1 MFFKI
6 YQNYLIKLFL
16 KSVLTVS
23 FVFLTL
29 SFFLNIL
36 AEIKFFQ
43 NYDVSIFFT
52 IFLTLLNI
60 PSIAFELFPFIFL
73 ISTQLFFM
81 KLHDNEELIILK
93 NYGLS
98 NIKII
103 KLLLFT
109 SLACGIFI
117 ITVFYNFSSELKHS
131 YLSFKNNY
139 TEDNKYLAVVN
150 ENGLWIRDEI
160 DDKINIIN
168 AESLKENIL
177 NKVIISQFTKEYEF
191 IKTINSKEVNIKNF
205 KWILKNNLIFEENK
219 LPIKKEKIFFYTSFD
234 NNKIRSFFSNLT
246 SQNILELIKTEK
258 DYKLLGYSTIEINL
272 FIQKLI
278 SLPIYLT
285 IMVVLGSILMLNT
298 KHNQSKILNIIIG
311 IISSVSIYYLNYFI
325 NLMGET
331 ERIPFMI
338 SIWTPF
344 LLLSIICLIG
354 LIRVNEK

>member
-98 NIKII
+98 NIKIV

-160 DDKINIIN
+160 GDKINIIN

-311 IISSVSIYYLNYFI
+311 IISSVSVYYLNYFI

>member
-6 YQNYLIKLFL
+6 YQYYLIKLFL
-16 KSVLTVS
+16 KNILTVS

-36 AEIKFFQ
+36 GEIKFFQ
-43 NYDVSIFFT
+43 NYDISIMFT

-81 KLHDNEELIILK
+81 NLYDSGELIVLK

-98 NIKII
+98 NLKII
-103 KLLLFT
+103 RLLLFI
-109 SLACGIFI
+109 SFACGIFI
-117 ITVFYNFSSELKHS
+117 ITIFYNFSSQLKYS

-160 DDKINIIN
+160 DNKINIIN

-177 NKVIISQFTKEYEF
+177 EKVIISQFTKEHEF
-191 IKTINSKEVNIKNF
+191 IKTINSKEVNIKDY
-205 KWILKNNLIFEENK
+205 KWILKDNLVFEENK
-219 LPIKKEKIFFYTSFD
+219 LPLKNDNILFNTNFD
-234 NNKIRSFFSNLT
+234 SNKIRSFFSNLT
-246 SQNILELIKTEK
+246 SLNIIELIKTEK

-278 SLPIYLT
+278 ALPIYLT
-285 IMVVLGSILMLNT
+285 IMVVLGSILMLNS
-298 KHNQSKILNIIIG
+298 KHNRSKVLNIIIG
-311 IISSVSIYYLNYFI
+311 IISSVCIYYLNYFV
-325 NLMGET
+325 NLMGEA
-331 ERIPFMI
+331 ERIPFLI

>member
-98 NIKII
+98 NIKIV

-150 ENGLWIRDEI
+150 DNGLWIRDEI

-285 IMVVLGSILMLNT
+285 IMVVLGSVLMLNT

-311 IISSVSIYYLNYFI
+311 IISSVSVYYLNYFI

>member
-23 FVFLTL
+23 FFFLTL

-311 IISSVSIYYLNYFI
+311 IISSVSVYYLNYFI

>member
-1 MFFKI
+1 MFLKI

-16 KSVLTVS
+16 KSIFIVLS
-23 FVFLTL
+23 VFLTL

-36 AEIKFFQ
+36 GEIKFFQ
-43 NYDVSIFFT
+43 NYEVSIFFT

-73 ISTQLFFM
+73 IATQLFFM
-81 KLHDNEELIILK
+81 KLHDNGELIVLK

-98 NIKII
+98 NLKII
-103 KLLLFT
+103 KLLLYI
-109 SLACGIFI
+109 SLSCGIFI
-117 ITVFYNFSSELKHS
+117 IIIFYNFSSELKHS

-160 DDKINIIN
+160 DNKINIIN
-168 AESLKENIL
+168 AESLNENIL
-177 NKVIISQFTKEYEF
+177 KKVIISQFNNEYKF
-191 IKTINSKEVNIKNF
+191 LKTINSEKVDIKNF
-205 KWILKNNLIFEENK
+205 DWILKDNLIFEENK
-219 LPIKKEKIFFYTSFD
+219 LPVKKDEILFKSNFD
-234 NNKIRSFFSNLT
+234 NNKVRSFFSNLT

-258 DYKLLGYSTIEINL
+258 DYKLLGYSTVEINL

-298 KHNQSKILNIIIG
+298 KYNRSKVINIIIG
-311 IISSVSIYYLNYFI
+311 IISSVVIYYLNYFI
-325 NLMGET
+325 NLMGEA
-331 ERIPFMI
+331 ERIPFMV

-344 LLLSIICLIG
+344 LLLGIVCLIG

>member
-160 DDKINIIN
+160 GDKINIIN

-311 IISSVSIYYLNYFI
+311 IISSVSVYYLNYFI

>member
-285 IMVVLGSILMLNT
+285 IMVVLGSVLMLNT

-311 IISSVSIYYLNYFI
+311 IISSVSVYYLNYFI

>member
-23 FVFLTL
+23 FFFLTL

-160 DDKINIIN
+160 GDKINIIN

-246 SQNILELIKTEK
+246 SQNIFELIKTEK

-311 IISSVSIYYLNYFI
+311 IISSVSVYYLNYFI

>member
-311 IISSVSIYYLNYFI
+311 IISSVSVYYLNYFI

>member
-246 SQNILELIKTEK
+246 SQNIFELIKTEK

-311 IISSVSIYYLNYFI
+311 IISSVSVYYLNYFI

>member
-1 MFFKI
+1 MFLKI

-16 KSVLTVS
+16 KSIFIVLS
-23 FVFLTL
+23 VFLTL

-36 AEIKFFQ
+36 GEIKFFQ
-43 NYDVSIFFT
+43 NYEVSIFFT

-73 ISTQLFFM
+73 IATQLFFM
-81 KLHDNEELIILK
+81 KLHDNGELIVLK

-98 NIKII
+98 NLKII
-103 KLLLFT
+103 KLLLYI
-109 SLACGIFI
+109 SLSCGIFI
-117 ITVFYNFSSELKHS
+117 ITIFYNFSSELKHS

-160 DDKINIIN
+160 DNKINIIN
-168 AESLKENIL
+168 AESLNENIL
-177 NKVIISQFTKEYEF
+177 KKVIISQFNNEYKF
-191 IKTINSKEVNIKNF
+191 LKTINSKKVDIRNF
-205 KWILKNNLIFEENK
+205 DWVLKDNLIFEENK
-219 LPIKKEKIFFYTSFD
+219 LPVKKDEILFKSNFD
-234 NNKIRSFFSNLT
+234 NNKVRSFFSNLT

-258 DYKLLGYSTIEINL
+258 DYKLLGYSTVEINL

-298 KHNQSKILNIIIG
+298 KYNRSKVINIIIG
-311 IISSVSIYYLNYFI
+311 IISSVVIYYLNYFI
-325 NLMGET
+325 NLMGEA
-331 ERIPFMI
+331 ERIPFMV

-344 LLLSIICLIG
+344 LLLGIVCLIG

>member
-1 MFFKI
+1 
-6 YQNYLIKLFL
+6 
-16 KSVLTVS
+16 
-23 FVFLTL
+23 
-29 SFFLNIL
+29 
-36 AEIKFFQ
+36 
-43 NYDVSIFFT
+43 
-52 IFLTLLNI
+52 
-60 PSIAFELFPFIFL
+60 
-73 ISTQLFFM
+73 M

-160 DDKINIIN
+160 GDKINIIN

-311 IISSVSIYYLNYFI
+311 IISSVSVYYLNYFI

>member
-98 NIKII
+98 NIKIV

-311 IISSVSIYYLNYFI
+311 IISSVSVYYLNYFI

>member
-98 NIKII
+98 NIKIV

-150 ENGLWIRDEI
+150 DNGLWIRDEI

-311 IISSVSIYYLNYFI
+311 IISSVSVYYLNYFI

>member
-98 NIKII
+98 NIKIV

-246 SQNILELIKTEK
+246 SQNIFELIKTEK

-298 KHNQSKILNIIIG
+298 KHNQSKVLNIIIG
-311 IISSVSIYYLNYFI
+311 IISSVSVYYLNYFI

>member
-16 KSVLTVS
+16 KNILTVS

-36 AEIKFFQ
+36 GEIKFFQ

-81 KLHDNEELIILK
+81 KLYDNGELIVLK

-98 NIKII
+98 NLKII
-103 KLLLFT
+103 KLLLFI

-117 ITVFYNFSSELKHS
+117 ITIFYNFSSELKHS
-131 YLSFKNNY
+131 YLSFKNSY

-160 DDKINIIN
+160 DNKINIIN

-177 NKVIISQFTKEYEF
+177 NKVIISQFTKEYKF

-205 KWILKNNLIFEENK
+205 KWILKDNLIFEENK
-219 LPIKKEKIFFYTSFD
+219 LPKEKKKIFFNTSFD

-258 DYKLLGYSTIEINL
+258 DYKLLGYSTIKINL

-311 IISSVSIYYLNYFI
+311 IISSVSVYYLNYFI

-344 LLLSIICLIG
+344 LLLSIICLMG
-354 LIRVNEK
+354 LIRINEK